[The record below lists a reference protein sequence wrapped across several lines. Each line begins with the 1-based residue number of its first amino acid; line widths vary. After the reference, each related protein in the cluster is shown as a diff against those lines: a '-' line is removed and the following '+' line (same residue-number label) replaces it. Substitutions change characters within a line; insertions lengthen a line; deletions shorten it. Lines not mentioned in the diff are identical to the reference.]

1 MGTLNTKYRPEDEPE
16 LIKAA
21 RLSPEGFAPLY
32 DHYYAPIFRF
42 INKRFRDKDF
52 AADVTQ
58 QVFLK
63 ALVNIDKYKD
73 QGFPF
78 SSWLYRI
85 AVNEMNMIYRK
96 AKHHVDH
103 EVTEQDVADI
113 GAQMEASVNEEELT
127 LLLGCVVE
135 LGGESAQLIEMR
147 FFDKLSF
154 KEIGDVFEITEANA
168 KMKLYRILEK
178 LKVIFEDRRL
188 RP

>member
-32 DHYYAPIFRF
+32 DYYYAPIFRF

-63 ALVNIDKYKD
+63 ALVNIDKYQDK
-73 QGFPF
+73 GFPF

-96 AKHHVDH
+96 AKNHVDH
-103 EVTEQDVADI
+103 EVTEEDVSDL
-113 GAQMEASVNEEELT
+113 GKHLETGVNEEELT
-127 LLLGCVVE
+127 VLLGCVVE

-154 KEIGDVFEITEANA
+154 KEIGDIFEITEANA
-168 KMKLYRILEK
+168 KMKLYRVLEK
-178 LKVIFEDRRL
+178 LKVIFENRRP
-188 RP
+188 RS